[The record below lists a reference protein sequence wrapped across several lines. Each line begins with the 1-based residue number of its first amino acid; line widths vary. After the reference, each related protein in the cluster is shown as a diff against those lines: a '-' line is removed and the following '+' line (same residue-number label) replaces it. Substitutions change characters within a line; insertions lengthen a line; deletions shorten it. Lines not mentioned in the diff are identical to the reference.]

1 MLFLWWRS
9 SSYGQ
14 LAWWGGTGCS
24 GAGGSPAYRAASTI
38 TATVRRAGAD
48 GWFTSGPGF
57 EMGTGGEIAARIRS
71 HTLLLFMALGLC
83 QLLLL
88 LCFLIGLKEQE
99 ICRIEGERD
108 RSWGRLCP
116 RSVLALQGCERRAD
130 AELSTLTEKV
140 KKNLEFHQVDA
151 SFRRVAAFWSFQFG
165 TFSDVGKNS
174 ILCD

>member
-1 MLFLWWRS
+1 M
-9 SSYGQ
+9 
-14 LAWWGGTGCS
+14 
-24 GAGGSPAYRAASTI
+24 
-38 TATVRRAGAD
+38 RRAGAD

-151 SFRRVAAFWSFQFG
+151 SFRRVAAF
-165 TFSDVGKNS
+165 
-174 ILCD
+174 